1 MTRAMRAAVATLA
14 IWAAALPLAA
24 EWTNCN
30 APIAIDHDAFR
41 ITAITRCSWT
51 LGGVIDKRVRLN
63 GVLTVTPTNQT
74 ALCSGDGYCG
84 TSLIADYRA
93 STTYHSSATIKASQ
107 WYVTFDEIT
116 VGDSD
121 STRDPIRPHTTCPGC
136 CEVSPIVISLRGD
149 YHLTSVADGVSF
161 DIDADG
167 VAERMSWTAAA
178 SDVAFLALDRN
189 GNGRIDD
196 GAELFG
202 DAIAADGWIA
212 LAQLD
217 ANGDR
222 VIDASDAAWQQ
233 LLLWY
238 DRDHDGRSSAA
249 ELTRVAST
257 EIAAIGTGY
266 RWTGRRDAFG
276 NMFRYAGEVT
286 LASGRREAYDVYFLA
301 AK

>member
-1 MTRAMRAAVATLA
+1 MRAWVLGVMLVIVCTA
-14 IWAAALPLAA
+14 PLAA
-24 EWTNCN
+24 DGFTNCYTRVTPDSDN
-30 APIAIDHDAFR
+30 FIVTVIG
-41 ITAITRCSWT
+41 RCSWT
-51 LGGVIDKRVRLN
+51 VAG
-63 GVLTVTPTNQT
+63 TVYKSVTLAGDMTISPTGT
-74 ALCSGDGYCG
+74 RAACYGDGYCG
-84 TSLIADYRA
+84 MSAKPPYTA
-93 STTYHSSATIKASQ
+93 STTYTSTATFKASQ
-107 WYVTFDEIT
+107 LYMPIDEIT
-116 VGDSD
+116 VTDSA
-121 STRDPIRPHTTCPGC
+121 TTPDPIRPHTTCPSC

-149 YHLTSVADGVSF
+149 YRLTSVADGVSF

-167 VAERMSWTAAA
+167 VAERMSWTAGG
-178 SDVAFLALDRN
+178 SEVAFLALDRN

-217 ANGDR
+217 ANGDG
-222 VIDASDAAWQQ
+222 VIDANDAEWRN

-238 DRDHDGRSSAA
+238 DRDHDGRSSSA
-249 ELTRVAST
+249 ELVSVAST

-266 RWTGRRDAFG
+266 RWSGRRDAFG